1 MTTNENGSEM
11 DNAET
16 PEPIAPAVPEA
27 FRVHNVSSA
36 NWLVRRIVESRAYGT
51 HVRTW
56 AAAEIRR
63 AENEERFFFQR
74 FGPQLEAWAR
84 EYLRISNGHRRS
96 IPLPSG
102 TIGFRAV
109 AAHLIVTDETKLL
122 AWCHMHLP
130 TAISVEVRVAG
141 SDARRL
147 IDWLRHNCPKAEFEQ
162 NTVKSLVDDH
172 FRATGECPMGTECA
186 TGERFFVK

>member
-1 MTTNENGSEM
+1 MKTSENSSET
-11 DNAET
+11 DDADGQ
-16 PEPIAPAVPEA
+16 EPIAPAVPEGFSVQNA
-27 FRVHNVSSA
+27 SSA
-36 NWLVRRIVESRAYGT
+36 NWVVRKIAECRAYGT

-63 AENEERFFFQR
+63 AENEERFFFMR

-84 EYLRISNGHRRS
+84 EYLRISNGNRRS
-96 IPLPSG
+96 VPLPSG

-122 AWCHMHLP
+122 AWCHTHLP
-130 TAISVEVRVAG
+130 TAISVEVRVTG
-141 SDARRL
+141 SDALRL
-147 IDWLRHNCPKAEFEQ
+147 IDWLRRNCPKAEIEQ
-162 NTVKSLVDDH
+162 NTIKSLVDDH
-172 FRATGECPMGTECA
+172 FRATGECPTGTECA